1 MLDRT
6 AKPIRRARKRQ
17 SLFACLPQPVLKHP
31 PIVHRGQPAD
41 GLLEVFEVAIAA
53 AVLKLAWQAMADA
66 RHLAGLKQGKTTIR
80 KERADIGRSSAQDT
94 REYNARKIP
103 NGFTGK
109 KTPWGFYMA
118 GSAGYKE
125 GREGFV
131 PPAVLRI
138 EATPTGLLRA
148 ARMSEN
154 SRNINR
160 VAAALDRLCEP
171 VQVGADELP
180 ALIRTRERL
189 DNTRVRLTLEPAW
202 MPSVIGRVPLP
213 LPTRGNCRVVL
224 ALYLFLAGADQRT
237 SVKTT
242 MLLEALC
249 DLVGIR
255 ETRYSHRRRTL
266 DKALNIINEHLAD
279 LFDEDELATAKLP
292 IRFDM
297 NERGDRVH
305 FKAIFKPPVQKKE
318 NDPIVAMMKETERVL
333 KAVKHGDPLEDVEV
347 EYERA
352 EVDIDHEDEQ
362 EQQEYEREYERRR
375 AMRGEQ
381 AKGLKVPPRRPV
393 FEA

>member
-1 MLDRT
+1 MFD
-6 AKPIRRARKRQ
+6 
-17 SLFACLPQPVLKHP
+17 
-31 PIVHRGQPAD
+31 
-41 GLLEVFEVAIAA
+41 VAIAA

-80 KERADIGRSSAQDT
+80 KERADIRRSSAADT

-118 GSAGYKE
+118 GSAAYKE
-125 GREGFV
+125 GSESFV
-131 PPAVLRI
+131 PPAAVLRI
-138 EATPTGLLRA
+138 EASPTRLLRA

-160 VAAALDRLCEP
+160 VAGALDRLCEP
-171 VQVGADELP
+171 VRVGADELL

-202 MPSVIGRVPLP
+202 RPAVIGRVPLP
-213 LPTRGNCRVVL
+213 LPTGGNCRVVL
-224 ALYLFLAGADQRT
+224 SLYLSLAGADQRP

-242 MLLEALC
+242 MLVKALC
-249 DLVGIR
+249 DLIGIS

-266 DKALNIINEHLAD
+266 NKALNIINEHLAD

-292 IRFDM
+292 IRFNM
-297 NERGDRVH
+297 IEHGDRVH

-333 KAVKHGDPLEDVEV
+333 KAAKHGEPLEDVEV
-347 EYERA
+347 EYNGVEIK
-352 EVDIDHEDEQ
+352 IDHEDKQ
-362 EQQEYEREYERRR
+362 EQQEYERKYERRR